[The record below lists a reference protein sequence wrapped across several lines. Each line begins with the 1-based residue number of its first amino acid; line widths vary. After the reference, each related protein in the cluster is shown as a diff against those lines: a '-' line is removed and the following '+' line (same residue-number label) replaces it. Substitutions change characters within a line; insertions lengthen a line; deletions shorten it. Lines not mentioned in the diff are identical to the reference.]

1 MVLLLGLTPT
11 TVLAAELKAETENVT
26 ITVTMDTQAV
36 AEDATLYGLEL
47 LPISTEVTVPT
58 DSTVSV
64 VMRQSAA
71 DTGVAVVSADSG
83 FITTIGN
90 FGGKGTA
97 EFTNMCAAAGFD
109 PVPEIFDYAGW
120 TYTINGEMGM
130 GGANTDR

>member
-1 MVLLLGLTPT
+1 M
-11 TVLAAELKAETENVT
+11 T

-58 DSTVSV
+58 DSTVSA
-64 VMRQSAA
+64 VMRQWAA

-97 EFTNMCAAAGFD
+97 EFTNMCAAAGLIPFRRFL
-109 PVPEIFDYAGW
+109 IMQAGPIPSMARW
-120 TYTINGEMGM
+120 GWAARIAIG
-130 GGANTDR
+130 